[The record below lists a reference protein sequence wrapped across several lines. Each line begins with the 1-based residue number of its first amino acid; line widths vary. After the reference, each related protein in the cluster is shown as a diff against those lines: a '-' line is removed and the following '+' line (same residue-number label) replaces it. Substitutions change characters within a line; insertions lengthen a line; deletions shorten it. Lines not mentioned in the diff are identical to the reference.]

1 MHSEKNY
8 SSDDAVR
15 FLQIWVFPNQR
26 DLKPSYDQET
36 FLKEAEHNDL
46 LCVVSP
52 DGKQGVQMHQNAW
65 FHLGAWDANH
75 SNTYRLRGGRGQGV
89 YAFVLEGS
97 VEIDGKT
104 LGRRDG
110 LGVWDTESIAIM
122 ATEDARFLLME
133 VPMQW

>member
-1 MHSEKNY
+1 
-8 SSDDAVR
+8 
-15 FLQIWVFPNQR
+15 
-26 DLKPSYDQET
+26 
-36 FLKEAEHNDL
+36 
-46 LCVVSP
+46 
-52 DGKQGVQMHQNAW
+52 
-65 FHLGAWDANH
+65 
-75 SNTYRLRGGRGQGV
+75 
-89 YAFVLEGS
+89 VLEGS